1 MTKNEAVI
9 IGRQVKDMYG
19 TLVGKVLGT
28 LTDIDGSVQTVGVD
42 CGSEGL
48 KQIQYEQLVL
58 QEDVVIYIPK
68 WRLQAQKF
76 LREKGLTKRRIDAL
90 EDIVSENGEM
100 KDDAEIIHN
109 KYKSKLAS
117 LDQIESKI
125 KTELLVRSGEIEDQE
140 KVVKEILFDAKVQIK
155 SEEITES
162 TFETIQMHANN
173 ILERFSHEKAEIN
186 KVQKRID
193 DLSLEHSEVIENPKQ
208 YIQQSAMTY
217 LDSPTGTQPQTFD
230 QPISTSPESTL
241 PEPESTLP
249 EPESTLPEPESTL
262 PEPEST
268 LPEPPVECAD
278 SHTPVPT
285 ANSNDPDVSSQPD
298 DPDWLSR
305 MKSEEQA

>member
-1 MTKNEAVI
+1 MTKNEPAIV
-9 IGRQVKDMYG
+9 GMQVKDMYG

-58 QEDVVIYIPK
+58 QEDIVIYIPK

-76 LREKGLTKRRIDAL
+76 LREKGLTIRRINAL

-100 KDDAEIIHN
+100 RDDADVIQN
-109 KYKSKLAS
+109 KYKSKLAT

-125 KTELLVRSGEIEDQE
+125 RAELLVRFGEIEDQE

-155 SEEITES
+155 SEEISES
-162 TFETIQMHANN
+162 TFGTIQMHANN
-173 ILERFSHEKAEIN
+173 ILERFSHEKAEIS
-186 KVQKRID
+186 KVQNRID
-193 DLSLEHSEVIENPKQ
+193 DLSLEHSESIENPKQ

-217 LDSPTGTQPQTFD
+217 LDSPTGTQSQTFD
-230 QPISTSPESTL
+230 QPMSTS
-241 PEPESTLP
+241 PEPEST
-249 EPESTLPEPESTL
+249 SPEPESTL

-268 LPEPPVECAD
+268 LPEPPAERAN

-285 ANSNDPDVSSQPD
+285 TNSNDPDVSSQPD
-298 DPDWLSR
+298 ESDWLSR
-305 MKSEEQA
+305 MKSEEESEEQA

>member
-28 LTDIDGSVQTVGVD
+28 LTDIDGSIQTVGVD

-58 QEDVVIYIPK
+58 QEDIVIYIPK

-76 LREKGLTKRRIDAL
+76 LREKGLTIRRINAL
-90 EDIVSENGEM
+90 DDIVSENGEM
-100 KDDAEIIHN
+100 RDDADVIQN
-109 KYKSKLAS
+109 KYKSKLAT

-125 KTELLVRSGEIEDQE
+125 KSEFLVRLGEIEDQE
-140 KVVKEILFDAKVQIK
+140 KMVKEILFDAKVQIK

-162 TFETIQMHANN
+162 TFTTIQMHAKN
-173 ILERFSHEKAEIN
+173 ILERFSHEKTEIEN
-186 KVQKRID
+186 VQKRID
-193 DLSLEHSEVIENPKQ
+193 DLTLEHSESIENPKQ

-217 LDSPTGTQPQTFD
+217 LDSSTGIQQQTFD
-230 QPISTSPESTL
+230 QPM
-241 PEPESTLP
+241 
-249 EPESTLPEPESTL
+249 STL

-268 LPEPPVECAD
+268 LPEPPVECAN
-278 SHTPVPT
+278 SHTPTPT
-285 ANSNDPDVSSQPD
+285 TNSIDSDVSSQPD
-298 DPDWLSR
+298 ESDWLSR
-305 MKSEEQA
+305 MESE

>member
-58 QEDVVIYIPK
+58 QEDIVIYIPK

-76 LREKGLTKRRIDAL
+76 LREKGLTLRRINAL
-90 EDIVSENGEM
+90 ADIVSENSEM
-100 KDDAEIIHN
+100 KDDTEVIHN
-109 KYKSKLAS
+109 KYKSKLAT

-125 KTELLVRSGEIEDQE
+125 KSEFLVRLGEIEDQE
-140 KVVKEILFDAKVQIK
+140 KMVKEILFDAKVQIK

-162 TFETIQMHANN
+162 TFTTIQMHANN
-173 ILERFSHEKAEIN
+173 ILERFSHEKAEID
-186 KVQKRID
+186 KVQNRID
-193 DLSLEHSEVIENPKQ
+193 DLSLEHSESIENPKQ

-217 LDSPTGTQPQTFD
+217 LDSSTGTQSQTFD
-230 QPISTSPESTL
+230 QPT
-241 PEPESTLP
+241 STLP

-285 ANSNDPDVSSQPD
+285 ANSNDTDVSSQPD
-298 DPDWLSR
+298 ESDWLSR
-305 MKSEEQA
+305 MESE

>member
-28 LTDIDGSVQTVGVD
+28 LTDIDGSIQTVGVD

-58 QEDVVIYIPK
+58 QEDIVIYIPK

-76 LREKGLTKRRIDAL
+76 MREKGLTLRRINAL
-90 EDIVSENGEM
+90 ADIVSENGEM
-100 KDDAEIIHN
+100 KDDTEVIHN
-109 KYKSKLAS
+109 KYKSKLAT

-125 KTELLVRSGEIEDQE
+125 KSEFLVRLGEIEDQV
-140 KVVKEILFDAKVQIK
+140 KMVKEILFDAKVQIK
-155 SEEITES
+155 SEEITEP
-162 TFETIQMHANN
+162 TFTTIQMHANN
-173 ILERFSHEKAEIN
+173 ILERFSHEKAEID
-186 KVQKRID
+186 KVQNRID
-193 DLSLEHSEVIENPKQ
+193 DLSLEYNESIENPKQ

-217 LDSPTGTQPQTFD
+217 LDSSTGIQSQTFN
-230 QPISTSPESTL
+230 QPM
-241 PEPESTLP
+241 
-249 EPESTLPEPESTL
+249 STL

-285 ANSNDPDVSSQPD
+285 TNSNDSDVSSQPD
-298 DPDWLSR
+298 ESDWLSR
-305 MKSEEQA
+305 MESE

>member
-28 LTDIDGSVQTVGVD
+28 ITDIDGSIQTVGVD

-58 QEDVVIYIPK
+58 QEDIVIYIPK

-76 LREKGLTKRRIDAL
+76 LREKGLTLRRINAL
-90 EDIVSENGEM
+90 ADIVSENSEM
-100 KDDAEIIHN
+100 KDDTEVIHN
-109 KYKSKLAS
+109 KYKSKLAT

-125 KTELLVRSGEIEDQE
+125 KSEFLVRLGEIEDQE
-140 KVVKEILFDAKVQIK
+140 KMVKEILFDAKVQIK

-162 TFETIQMHANN
+162 TFTTIQMHANN
-173 ILERFSHEKAEIN
+173 ILERFSHEKAEID
-186 KVQKRID
+186 KVQNRID
-193 DLSLEHSEVIENPKQ
+193 DLSLEHSEAIENPKQ

-217 LDSPTGTQPQTFD
+217 LDSSTDTQSQTFD
-230 QPISTSPESTL
+230 QPMPTS
-241 PEPESTLP
+241 
-249 EPESTLPEPESTL
+249 PEPESTL

-298 DPDWLSR
+298 ESDWLSR
-305 MKSEEQA
+305 MESE

>member
-1 MTKNEAVI
+1 MTKNEPPIV
-9 IGRQVKDMYG
+9 GRQVKDMYG

-28 LTDIDGSVQTVGVD
+28 LTDIDGSIQTVGVD

-58 QEDVVIYIPK
+58 QEDIVIYIPK

-76 LREKGLTKRRIDAL
+76 LREKGLTVRRINAL
-90 EDIVSENGEM
+90 EDIVSENGQM

-109 KYKSKLAS
+109 KYKSKLAT

-125 KTELLVRSGEIEDQE
+125 KTEFLVRLGEIDDQE

-162 TFETIQMHANN
+162 TFTTIQMHANN
-173 ILERFSHEKAEIN
+173 ILERFSHEKAEID
-186 KVQKRID
+186 KVQNRID
-193 DLSLEHSEVIENPKQ
+193 NLSLEHSEAVENPKQ

-217 LDSPTGTQPQTFD
+217 LDSSTGIQSQTFD
-230 QPISTSPESTL
+230 QPM
-241 PEPESTLP
+241 
-249 EPESTLPEPESTL
+249 
-262 PEPEST
+262 ST

-278 SHTPVPT
+278 TQMSVST
-285 ANSNDPDVSSQPD
+285 ANSNDSDVSSQSD
-298 DPDWLSR
+298 ESDWLSR
-305 MKSEEQA
+305 MQSEEQS

>member
-76 LREKGLTKRRIDAL
+76 LREKGLTIRRIDAL

-100 KDDAEIIHN
+100 KDDAEVIHN

-162 TFETIQMHANN
+162 TFGIIQMHANN

-186 KVQKRID
+186 KVQNRID
-193 DLSLEHSEVIENPKQ
+193 NLSLEHSEAVENPKQ

-217 LDSPTGTQPQTFD
+217 LDSSTDTQSQTFA
-230 QPISTSPESTL
+230 Q
-241 PEPESTLP
+241 
-249 EPESTLPEPESTL
+249 PESTLPEPESTL

-298 DPDWLSR
+298 ESDWLSR
-305 MKSEEQA
+305 MESEEQS

>member
-1 MTKNEAVI
+1 MIKNAPDIV
-9 IGRQVKDMYG
+9 GREVKDMYG
-19 TLVGKVLGT
+19 TLVGKILGT
-28 LTDIDGSVQTVGVD
+28 LTDIDGSIQTVGVD

-58 QEDVVIYIPK
+58 QEDIVIYIPK

-76 LREKGLTKRRIDAL
+76 LREKGLTIRRINAL

-100 KDDAEIIHN
+100 RDAADVIQN
-109 KYKSKLAS
+109 KYKSKLAT

-125 KTELLVRSGEIEDQE
+125 RAELLVRFGEIEDQE

-155 SEEITES
+155 SEEISES
-162 TFETIQMHANN
+162 TFGTIQMHANN
-173 ILERFSHEKAEIN
+173 ILERFSHEKAEIG
-186 KVQKRID
+186 KVQNRID
-193 DLSLEHSEVIENPKQ
+193 DLSLEHSESIENPKQ

-217 LDSPTGTQPQTFD
+217 LDSPTGTQSQTSD
-230 QPISTSPESTL
+230 QPM
-241 PEPESTLP
+241 
-249 EPESTLPEPESTL
+249 STLPEPESTL

-285 ANSNDPDVSSQPD
+285 ANSNDSDVSSQPD
-298 DPDWLSR
+298 ESDWLSR
-305 MKSEEQA
+305 MESE

>member
-1 MTKNEAVI
+1 MTKNEADI

-162 TFETIQMHANN
+162 TFGTIQTHANN

-193 DLSLEHSEVIENPKQ
+193 GLSLEHSEAVENPKQ

-217 LDSPTGTQPQTFD
+217 LDSSTDTQSQTFD
-230 QPISTSPESTL
+230 QPMP
-241 PEPESTLP
+241 
-249 EPESTLPEPESTL
+249 TLPEPESTL

-278 SHTPVPT
+278 SHIPVPT
-285 ANSNDPDVSSQPD
+285 ANSNDPDVSSHTD
-298 DPDWLSR
+298 ESDWLSR
-305 MKSEEQA
+305 MESEEQS

>member
-1 MTKNEAVI
+1 MPKNEPVI

-28 LTDIDGSVQTVGVD
+28 LTDIDGSIQTVGVD

-58 QEDVVIYIPK
+58 QEDIVIYIPK

-76 LREKGLTKRRIDAL
+76 LREKGLTIRRINAL

-100 KDDAEIIHN
+100 RDDADVIQN
-109 KYKSKLAS
+109 KYKSKLAT

-249 EPESTLPEPESTL
+249 EPESTLPEP
-262 PEPEST
+262 
-268 LPEPPVECAD
+268 PVECAD

-285 ANSNDPDVSSQPD
+285 ANSNDTDNSPQHDESN
-298 DPDWLSR
+298 WLSR
-305 MKSEEQA
+305 MESEEQS

>member
-58 QEDVVIYIPK
+58 QEDIVIYIPK

-76 LREKGLTKRRIDAL
+76 LREKGLTLRRINAL
-90 EDIVSENGEM
+90 ADIVSENGEM
-100 KDDAEIIHN
+100 KDDTDVIHN
-109 KYKSKLAS
+109 KYKSKLAT

-125 KTELLVRSGEIEDQE
+125 KSEFLVRLGEIEDQV
-140 KVVKEILFDAKVQIK
+140 KMVKEILFDAKVQIK
-155 SEEITES
+155 SEEITEP
-162 TFETIQMHANN
+162 TFTTIQMHANN
-173 ILERFSHEKAEIN
+173 ILERFSHEKAEID
-186 KVQKRID
+186 KVQNRID
-193 DLSLEHSEVIENPKQ
+193 DLSLEYNESIENPKQ

-217 LDSPTGTQPQTFD
+217 LDSSTGIQSQTFN
-230 QPISTSPESTL
+230 QPM
-241 PEPESTLP
+241 
-249 EPESTLPEPESTL
+249 STLPEPESTL

-278 SHTPVPT
+278 SHTPVST
-285 ANSNDPDVSSQPD
+285 TNSNDSDVSSQPD
-298 DPDWLSR
+298 ESDWLSR
-305 MKSEEQA
+305 MESE

>member
-1 MTKNEAVI
+1 MTKNETVI

-58 QEDVVIYIPK
+58 QEDIVIYIPK

-76 LREKGLTKRRIDAL
+76 LREKGLTIRRINAL

-100 KDDAEIIHN
+100 KDDAEVIHN

-155 SEEITES
+155 SEEISES
-162 TFETIQMHANN
+162 TFGTIQMHANN
-173 ILERFSHEKAEIN
+173 ILERFSHEKAEID
-186 KVQKRID
+186 KVQNRID
-193 DLSLEHSEVIENPKQ
+193 DLSLEHNESVENPKQ

-217 LDSPTGTQPQTFD
+217 LDSSTGTQPQTFD
-230 QPISTSPESTL
+230 QPM
-241 PEPESTLP
+241 
-249 EPESTLPEPESTL
+249 STL

-285 ANSNDPDVSSQPD
+285 ANSNDSDVSSQPD
-298 DPDWLSR
+298 ESDWLSR
-305 MKSEEQA
+305 MESE

>member
-58 QEDVVIYIPK
+58 QEDIVIYIPK

-76 LREKGLTKRRIDAL
+76 LREKGLTLRRINAL
-90 EDIVSENGEM
+90 ADIVSENSEM
-100 KDDAEIIHN
+100 KDDTEVIHN
-109 KYKSKLAS
+109 KYKSKLAT

-125 KTELLVRSGEIEDQE
+125 KSEFLVRLGEIEDQE
-140 KVVKEILFDAKVQIK
+140 KMVKEILFDAKVQIK

-162 TFETIQMHANN
+162 TFTTIQMHANN
-173 ILERFSHEKAEIN
+173 ILERFSHEKAEID
-186 KVQKRID
+186 KVQNRID
-193 DLSLEHSEVIENPKQ
+193 DLSLEHSESIENPKQ

-217 LDSPTGTQPQTFD
+217 LDSPTGTQSQTFD
-230 QPISTSPESTL
+230 QPMSTSPEPESTLPETESTSPESTL
-241 PEPESTLP
+241 PEPEST
-249 EPESTLPEPESTL
+249 S

-268 LPEPPVECAD
+268 LPEPPVEYAD
-278 SHTPVPT
+278 SHTPAPT
-285 ANSNDPDVSSQPD
+285 TNSNDSDVSSQSD
-298 DPDWLSR
+298 ESDWLSR
-305 MKSEEQA
+305 MASEQ

>member
-28 LTDIDGSVQTVGVD
+28 ITDIDGSIQTVGVD

-58 QEDVVIYIPK
+58 QEDIVIYIPK

-76 LREKGLTKRRIDAL
+76 LREKGLTLRRINAL
-90 EDIVSENGEM
+90 ADIVSENGEM
-100 KDDAEIIHN
+100 KDDTDVIHN
-109 KYKSKLAS
+109 KYKSKLAT

-125 KTELLVRSGEIEDQE
+125 KSEFLVRLGEIEDQE
-140 KVVKEILFDAKVQIK
+140 KMVKEILFDAKVQIK

-162 TFETIQMHANN
+162 TFTTIQMHANN
-173 ILERFSHEKAEIN
+173 ILERFSHEKAEIE
-186 KVQKRID
+186 KVQNRID
-193 DLSLEHSEVIENPKQ
+193 DLSLEHSESIENPKQ

-217 LDSPTGTQPQTFD
+217 LDSSTGIQQQTFD
-230 QPISTSPESTL
+230 QPM
-241 PEPESTLP
+241 
-249 EPESTLPEPESTL
+249 STL

-268 LPEPPVECAD
+268 LPEPPVECAN
-278 SHTPVPT
+278 SHTPIPT
-285 ANSNDPDVSSQPD
+285 TNSNDSDVSSQPD
-298 DPDWLSR
+298 ESDWLSR
-305 MKSEEQA
+305 MESE

>member
-1 MTKNEAVI
+1 MTKTEPDIV
-9 IGRQVKDMYG
+9 GREVKDMYG

-28 LTDIDGSVQTVGVD
+28 LTDIDGSIQTVGVD

-58 QEDVVIYIPK
+58 REDIVIYIPK

-76 LREKGLTKRRIDAL
+76 MREKGLTLRRINAL

-100 KDDAEIIHN
+100 KDDAEVIHN
-109 KYKSKLAS
+109 KYKSKLAT

-125 KTELLVRSGEIEDQE
+125 KSELLVRLGEIEDQE
-140 KVVKEILFDAKVQIK
+140 KMVKEILFDAKVQIK
-155 SEEITES
+155 SEEITEPAF
-162 TFETIQMHANN
+162 TTIQMHANN
-173 ILERFSHEKAEIN
+173 ILERFSHEKAEIE
-186 KVQKRID
+186 KVQNRID
-193 DLSLEHSEVIENPKQ
+193 DLSLEHSEAIENPKQ

-217 LDSPTGTQPQTFD
+217 LDSPTGTQSQTFE
-230 QPISTSPESTL
+230 Q
-241 PEPESTLP
+241 PESTLP

-278 SHTPVPT
+278 SHTPLPT
-285 ANSNDPDVSSQPD
+285 ANSN

>member
-28 LTDIDGSVQTVGVD
+28 LTDIDGSIQTVGVD

-58 QEDVVIYIPK
+58 QEDIVIYIPK

-76 LREKGLTKRRIDAL
+76 LREKGLTLRRINAL
-90 EDIVSENGEM
+90 ADIVSENSEM
-100 KDDAEIIHN
+100 KDDTEVIHN
-109 KYKSKLAS
+109 KYKSKLAT

-125 KTELLVRSGEIEDQE
+125 KSEFLVRLGEIEDQE
-140 KVVKEILFDAKVQIK
+140 KMVKEILFDAKVQIK

-162 TFETIQMHANN
+162 TFTTIQMHANN
-173 ILERFSHEKAEIN
+173 ILERFSHEKAEID
-186 KVQKRID
+186 KVQNRID
-193 DLSLEHSEVIENPKQ
+193 DLSLEYNESIENPKQ

-217 LDSPTGTQPQTFD
+217 LDSSTGIQSQTFN
-230 QPISTSPESTL
+230 QPM
-241 PEPESTLP
+241 
-249 EPESTLPEPESTL
+249 STL

-268 LPEPPVECAD
+268 LPEPPVEYAD
-278 SHTPVPT
+278 SHTPVST
-285 ANSNDPDVSSQPD
+285 TNSNDSDVSSQPD
-298 DPDWLSR
+298 ESDWLSR
-305 MKSEEQA
+305 MESEEQA

>member
-58 QEDVVIYIPK
+58 QEDIVIYIPK

-76 LREKGLTKRRIDAL
+76 LREKGLTLRRINAL
-90 EDIVSENGEM
+90 ADIVSENSEM
-100 KDDAEIIHN
+100 KDDTEVIHN
-109 KYKSKLAS
+109 KYKSKLAT

-125 KTELLVRSGEIEDQE
+125 KSEFLVRLGEIEDQE
-140 KVVKEILFDAKVQIK
+140 KMVKEILFDAKVQIK

-162 TFETIQMHANN
+162 TFTTIQMHANN
-173 ILERFSHEKAEIN
+173 ILERFSHEKAEID
-186 KVQKRID
+186 KVQNRID
-193 DLSLEHSEVIENPKQ
+193 DLSLEHSESIENPKQ

-217 LDSPTGTQPQTFD
+217 LDSSTGTQSQTFD
-230 QPISTSPESTL
+230 QPT
-241 PEPESTLP
+241 
-249 EPESTLPEPESTL
+249 STLPEPESTL

-285 ANSNDPDVSSQPD
+285 ANSNDTDVSSQPD
-298 DPDWLSR
+298 ESDWLSR
-305 MKSEEQA
+305 MESE

>member
-1 MTKNEAVI
+1 MTKNEPDIV
-9 IGRQVKDMYG
+9 GREVKDMYG

-28 LTDIDGSVQTVGVD
+28 LTDIDGSIQTVGVD

-58 QEDVVIYIPK
+58 QEDIVIYIPK

-76 LREKGLTKRRIDAL
+76 MREKGLTLRRINAL
-90 EDIVSENGEM
+90 ADIVSENSKM
-100 KDDAEIIHN
+100 KDDTEVIHN
-109 KYKSKLAS
+109 KYKSKLAT

-125 KTELLVRSGEIEDQE
+125 KSEFLVRLGEIEDQV
-140 KVVKEILFDAKVQIK
+140 KMVKEILFDAKVQIK
-155 SEEITES
+155 SEEITEP
-162 TFETIQMHANN
+162 TFTTIQMHANN
-173 ILERFSHEKAEIN
+173 ILERFSHEKAEID
-186 KVQKRID
+186 KVQNRID
-193 DLSLEHSEVIENPKQ
+193 DLSLEYNESIENPKQ

-217 LDSPTGTQPQTFD
+217 LDSSTGIQSQTFN
-230 QPISTSPESTL
+230 QPM
-241 PEPESTLP
+241 STLP

-285 ANSNDPDVSSQPD
+285 TNSNDSDVSSQSD
-298 DPDWLSR
+298 ESDWLSR
-305 MKSEEQA
+305 MESE

>member
-58 QEDVVIYIPK
+58 QEDIVIYIPK

-76 LREKGLTKRRIDAL
+76 LREKGLTLRRINAL
-90 EDIVSENGEM
+90 ADIVSENGEM
-100 KDDAEIIHN
+100 KDDTDVIHN
-109 KYKSKLAS
+109 KYKSKLAT

-125 KTELLVRSGEIEDQE
+125 KSEFLVRLGEIEDQE
-140 KVVKEILFDAKVQIK
+140 KMVKEILFDAKVQIK
-155 SEEITES
+155 SEEITEP
-162 TFETIQMHANN
+162 TFTTIQMHANN
-173 ILERFSHEKAEIN
+173 ILERFSHEKAEID
-186 KVQKRID
+186 KVQNRID
-193 DLSLEHSEVIENPKQ
+193 DLSLEHSESIENPKQ

-217 LDSPTGTQPQTFD
+217 LDSSTGIQQQTFD
-230 QPISTSPESTL
+230 QPM
-241 PEPESTLP
+241 
-249 EPESTLPEPESTL
+249 STLPEPESTL

-268 LPEPPVECAD
+268 LPEPPVECAN
-278 SHTPVPT
+278 SHTPTPT
-285 ANSNDPDVSSQPD
+285 TNSIDSDVSSQPD
-298 DPDWLSR
+298 ESDWLSR
-305 MKSEEQA
+305 MESE